1 MKRILLMVFRNLF
14 FVPYGW
20 FKLCWYASHAERYS
34 EEQRYQL
41 LKYVDNRAVKGGNLV
56 IDGHGME
63 NIPKENGF
71 IFFPNHQG
79 LFDVLAIIQ
88 VCPVPFSVVAKK
100 ELTNV
105 PFLKQVFACMKA
117 FMIDRDDVKQ
127 SMQVIINVIKEVKA
141 GRNYLIFAEGTRS
154 KDGNHPQE
162 FKGGSFKAA
171 TKSKCPI
178 VPVALIDSYK
188 AFDTGSVK
196 KLTVQ
201 VHFLEPIY
209 YDEYKDMKT
218 TEIAAEGGQT
228 KISVAAAASL
238 QATFDDELIPLFEKE
253 NPGVTVEGTYASSG
267 DLQQQIESGLDAD
280 VFFSAATSNMDTL
293 VDENLVDKDTVVDL
307 LKNDVVLIMPKDS
320 KLGIKG
326 FKDIT
331 KADTIAIGDP
341 ESVPAGKYA
350 KEILTNLGV
359 YDEVEKK
366 ASLGASV
373 TEVLSW
379 VAEGSADA
387 GIVYATDAQTENT
400 NGDDKEVEIV
410 ATAEDSMMQTPV
422 IYPVGTVSSSAHKD
436 EAKAFEDF
444 LQTDEAKAILEKAG
458 FTINE

>member
-154 KDGNHPQE
+154 RKGNQLLD
-162 FKGGSFKAA
+162 FKGGSFKSAVKA
-171 TKSKCPI
+171 QCPF

-188 AFDTGSVK
+188 SFDTNSIK

-201 VHFLEPIY
+201 VHFLEPIPY
-209 YDEYKDMKT
+209 EKYQGMKT
-218 TEIAAEGGQT
+218 TEIAAMVKQRIEET
-228 KISVAAAASL
+228 IK
-238 QATFDDELIPLFEKE
+238 EFEE
-253 NPGVTVEGTYASSG
+253 
-267 DLQQQIESGLDAD
+267 
-280 VFFSAATSNMDTL
+280 M
-293 VDENLVDKDTVVDL
+293 
-307 LKNDVVLIMPKDS
+307 
-320 KLGIKG
+320 
-326 FKDIT
+326 
-331 KADTIAIGDP
+331 
-341 ESVPAGKYA
+341 
-350 KEILTNLGV
+350 
-359 YDEVEKK
+359 
-366 ASLGASV
+366 
-373 TEVLSW
+373 
-379 VAEGSADA
+379 
-387 GIVYATDAQTENT
+387 
-400 NGDDKEVEIV
+400 
-410 ATAEDSMMQTPV
+410 
-422 IYPVGTVSSSAHKD
+422 
-436 EAKAFEDF
+436 
-444 LQTDEAKAILEKAG
+444 
-458 FTINE
+458 